1 VQLPLDATCC
11 LADVNNLLCD
21 GEQGHRNQDGSII
34 SLHNWSSAV
43 DTFRQML
50 ASGDMAFLSELRLVS
65 AAQRRTFAACFLGW
79 TLDAFDFFLLTV
91 CLKAI
96 AADFHTG
103 IKQITEAI
111 FWTLV
116 MRPVGALLFG
126 MMAERFGRRPTLMLN
141 IVCFSAF
148 ELASAFAPTLQSFL
162 VCRALFGIAMGG
174 EWGVGAALA
183 LESLPAT
190 GRGFF
195 SGVLQEGYVLGNLMA
210 AALYGTVFPH
220 LHGTGMLTGWRVMFM
235 IGALP
240 ALLAFYMQFKVEE
253 SPTWKAAEM
262 KRREEGGARK
272 QIPFG
277 AFLTYLPT
285 FLFLVLLMTAFNT
298 FSHGTQDLYPTLLE
312 KDHGLTPGK
321 VGLVVV
327 ISNLGAM
334 AGGICCGMLSERL
347 GRRKTIV
354 LAALAA
360 IPMIPL
366 WAWSHTIP
374 LLALGGFLMQFAVQG
389 AYGIV
394 PAHLNELSPGSVRA
408 VFPGFAYQLG
418 NLCSS
423 RNGVFQAQLASH
435 FSGGVLNMVMSW
447 SVVVGACAVALV
459 TGLGRE
465 AKGEVWEAEP
475 EIVREVK

>member
-1 VQLPLDATCC
+1 
-11 LADVNNLLCD
+11 
-21 GEQGHRNQDGSII
+21 
-34 SLHNWSSAV
+34 
-43 DTFRQML
+43 ML
-50 ASGDMAFLSELRLVS
+50 ASCDMSLLRELRSLS
-65 AAQRRTFAACFLGW
+65 TTQRSTFAACFLGW

-126 MMAERFGRRPTLMLN
+126 MMAERYGRRPTLMLN
-141 IVCFSAF
+141 IVCFSVF
-148 ELASAFAPTLQSFL
+148 ELASAFAPTLTSFL
-162 VCRALFGIAMGG
+162 ACRALFGIAMGG

-183 LESLPAT
+183 LESLPSSS
-190 GRGFF
+190 RGLF
-195 SGVLQEGYVLGNLMA
+195 SGILQEGYVLGNLLA
-210 AALYGTVFPH
+210 AALYGLVFPH

-253 SPTWKAAEM
+253 SPIWREAEV
-262 KRREEGGARK
+262 KRRDEGAAHGHG
-272 QIPFG
+272 IPFK

-312 KDHGLTPGK
+312 KDHGMTPSR
-321 VGLVVV
+321 VGLIVV
-327 ISNLGAM
+327 ISNLGAVT
-334 AGGICCGMLSERL
+334 GGIVCGALSEKL
-347 GRRKTIV
+347 GRRRMIV
-354 LAALAA
+354 LSALLA

-374 LLALGGFLMQFAVQG
+374 MLALGGFLMQFAVQG

-394 PAHLNELSPGSVRA
+394 PAHLNELSPGPVRA

-423 RNGVFQAQLASH
+423 RNGVFQAEWANRY
-435 FSGGVLNMVMSW
+435 SGGVLNVVMSL
-447 SVVVGACAVALV
+447 SVVIGACGVALV

-465 AKGEVWEAEP
+465 AKGEVWVADP
-475 EIVREVK
+475 ESELMSSRD